1 MYWLVNLVN
10 GWQRICSVIE
20 RLINAIAGSPADVHS
35 VEVLREVAE
44 RRGLSSIGRV
54 VPVGGITGYN
64 PAFAGFFMVTNL

>member
-10 GWQRICSVIE
+10 GWLRICSVIE

-44 RRGLSSIGRV
+44 RGGLSSIGRV
-54 VPVGGITGYN
+54 VPVVGITGYN
-64 PAFAGFFMVTNL
+64 PAFAGFFVLTNL